1 MICGERRGR
10 RGQSGMCQNMT
21 HSIFFEHFSDWTG
34 FECCL
39 GTGGG
44 RYAKNKNHIHNSEHI
59 PQHTKH
65 TVLCSCQIRLS
76 CDDL

>member
-44 RYAKNKNHIHNSEHI
+44 RYAKTTSITQSTSPSTLNIQFYVPAK
-59 PQHTKH
+59 
-65 TVLCSCQIRLS
+65 LG
-76 CDDL
+76 